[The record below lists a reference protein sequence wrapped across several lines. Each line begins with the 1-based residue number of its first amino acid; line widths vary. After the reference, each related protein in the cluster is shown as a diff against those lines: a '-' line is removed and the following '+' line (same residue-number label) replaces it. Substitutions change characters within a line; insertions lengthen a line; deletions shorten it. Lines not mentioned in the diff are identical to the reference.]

1 MSIQI
6 RLSTTLRDLV
16 PGYDPESGLVF
27 ELKEGESS
35 LAARDVARRIGIP
48 PEEIT
53 IVMINSRQSDL
64 DGTVNDGDRVAFFPP
79 VGGG

>member
-16 PGYDPESGLVF
+16 PGYDPESGLLF
-27 ELKEGESS
+27 ELKDGESV
-35 LAARDVARRIGIP
+35 LAAGDVAQRIGIP

-53 IVMINSRQSDL
+53 IIMINSRQSDL
-64 DGTVNDGDRVAFFPP
+64 ESLVRDGDRVAFFPP